1 MNKVTR
7 SVETFTNIDFGSI
20 RCVND
25 NGTVMFAGV
34 DVARALGHKNPRNAV
49 NTLVPKADKQPYR
62 ISVRLKTRVN
72 PTDVMFITEA
82 GLYRLIFSSNL
93 PNAVKFQDWV
103 FRTVLP
109 SMRALGI
116 NQENF
121 QDSDGDV
128 RKELQ
133 RYKELDKLNNA
144 KIEELKAKVMLVDIL
159 QAAEV
164 KFTIPELAN
173 NMTARGFDIGGNKL
187 YKYLRELGLL
197 KKIKSERNRPTKFGV
212 DKGLVFEHVDIEST
226 AEKPI
231 KVNKKTC
238 VTTKGV
244 DYVADSLMYLGEDS
258 PLGKSYANISADKHN
273 ADGFIVLDF
282 VDEEATKKAMK
293 NRKH

>member
-1 MNKVTR
+1 MSEIIKNL
-7 SVETFTNIDFGSI
+7 ETFTNINFGSI
-20 RCVND
+20 RCANVD
-25 NGTVMFAGV
+25 GVTMFAAI
-34 DVARALGHKNPRNAV
+34 DIAKALGYKNPGNAV
-49 NTLVPKADKQPYR
+49 NKLIPSSEKSAYPIQVCGKKHVVPLRTTFVKE
-62 ISVRLKTRVN
+62 SGV
-72 PTDVMFITEA
+72 
-82 GLYRLIFSSNL
+82 YRLIFSSKL
-93 PNAVKFQDWV
+93 PSAEKFQTWI
-103 FRTVLP
+103 FNTVLP

-144 KIEELKAKVMLVDIL
+144 KIEELKTKVMLVDIL
-159 QAAEV
+159 QTAEV

-173 NMTARGFDIGGNKL
+173 NMAARGFSIGGNKL

-212 DKGLVFEHVDIEST
+212 DNGFVFEHIDIEST
-226 AEKPI
+226 VEKPI

-258 PLGKSYANISADKHN
+258 PLGKSYANVSADKHN

-293 NRKH
+293 NRKD

>member
-1 MNKVTR
+1 MSEIIKNL
-7 SVETFTNIDFGSI
+7 ETFTNINFGSI
-20 RCVND
+20 RCANVD
-25 NGTVMFAGV
+25 GVTMFAAIDIAKG
-34 DVARALGHKNPRNAV
+34 LGYK
-49 NTLVPKADKQPYR
+49 VPKSAVIDNIPTDE
-62 ISVRLKTRVN
+62 KTRLVISQPGSN
-72 PTDVMFITEA
+72 YKSNVVFTGESGV
-82 GLYRLIFSSNL
+82 YRLIFKSRRKE
-93 PNAVKFQDWV
+93 AKQFQTWI
-103 FRTVLP
+103 FNTVLP

-144 KIEELKAKVMLVDIL
+144 KIEELKTKVMLVDIL
-159 QAAEV
+159 QTAEV

-173 NMTARGFDIGGNKL
+173 NMAARGFSIGGNKL

-258 PLGKSYANISADKHN
+258 PLGKSYANVSVDKHN

-293 NRKH
+293 NRKD

>member
-1 MNKVTR
+1 MDTTLKDIQV
-7 SVETFTNIDFGSI
+7 FTNINFGTI
-20 RCVND
+20 RCVNN
-25 NGTVMFAGV
+25 NGTTLFAAIDIAKG
-34 DVARALGHKNPRNAV
+34 LGYK
-49 NTLVPKADKQPYR
+49 VPKSAVIDNIPTDE
-62 ISVRLKTRVN
+62 KTRLVISQPGSN
-72 PTDVMFITEA
+72 YKSNVVFTGESGV
-82 GLYRLIFSSNL
+82 YRLIFKSRRKE
-93 PNAVKFQDWV
+93 AKQFQTWI
-103 FRTVLP
+103 FNTVLP

-133 RYKELDKLNNA
+133 RYKELDKLNTA
-144 KIEELKAKVMLVDIL
+144 KIEELKTKVMLVDIL
-159 QAAEV
+159 QTAEV

-173 NMTARGFDIGGNKL
+173 NMAARGFDIGGNKL

-212 DKGLVFEHVDIEST
+212 DNGFVFEHVDIEST

-258 PLGKSYANISADKHN
+258 PLGKSYTNVSADKHN

-282 VDEEATKKAMK
+282 VDEEATKKAI
-293 NRKH
+293 RKGKL

>member
-1 MNKVTR
+1 ME
-7 SVETFTNIDFGSI
+7 SVQNIKTFTNIDFGTI
-20 RCVND
+20 RCININD
-25 NGTVMFAGV
+25 TTMFVAV
-34 DVARALGHKNPRNAV
+34 DIASALGYKNPRDAV
-49 NTLVPKADKQPYR
+49 
-62 ISVRLKTRVN
+62 VRLIPTTEKSMYVIPRHRSGKVTNTR
-72 PTDVMFITEA
+72 TSFIKES
-82 GLYRLIFSSNL
+82 GVYRLIFSSKL
-93 PNAVKFQDWV
+93 PSAEKFQSWV
-103 FRTVLP
+103 FNTVLP

-144 KIEELKAKVMLVDIL
+144 KIKELKAKVMLVDIL
-159 QAAEV
+159 QTAEV

-282 VDEEATKKAMK
+282 VDEEATKRAMK